1 MSDTIETTPNVEGT
15 STDTTS
21 NYQSY
26 KEDAVGRAMDQVMAE
41 QGGDV
46 YAKIKNTQNTNT
58 STTGTNSVT
67 STEGADFETF
77 AKASI
82 EGEAFNSAEAHKGI
96 NYNKVMSELP
106 DDAQKLLANFRS
118 DYTRKTQELAAM
130 KKQVEE
136 QQKALLNSDFAKNIK
151 EKAEAEVAFDP
162 FDDASVQAKIE
173 QEVARRM
180 QEMLNPLQQQYELQQ
195 NQMELDR
202 FKAANPDLMEYK
214 QDVAKLLLQNENLSL
229 QQAYFIVKGQKQNE
243 KARQLEEELTAY
255 KSQAKEY
262 GMLIGGTSRPSKT
275 PTVPKAVRDQGAY
288 AVYQWLAANK
298 SK

>member
-1 MSDTIETTPNVEGT
+1 MSDTETTQGTSGYQKYTEDVVGKAMDTVIKSKGTNVYDNNTTTAKADTKEEGT
-15 STDTTS
+15 DNPFT
-21 NYQSY
+21 
-26 KEDAVGRAMDQVMAE
+26 
-41 QGGDV
+41 
-46 YAKIKNTQNTNT
+46 
-58 STTGTNSVT
+58 
-67 STEGADFETF
+67 TEGASFDEF
-77 AKASI
+77 AKAQINNQNFSTT
-82 EGEAFNSAEAHKGI
+82 ETHKGI
-96 NYNKVMSELP
+96 DYNRVVSELP
-106 DDAQKLLANFRS
+106 DDAQKLMANFRA

-130 KKQVEE
+130 RKQVEE

-151 EKAEAEVAFDP
+151 AKAETPVDFDP

-195 NQMELDR
+195 NQYELDK
-202 FKAANPDLMEYK
+202 FKAANPDLMDYK

-243 KARQLEEELTAY
+243 KTRQLEEELSTY
-255 KSQAKEY
+255 KTTAKEY
-262 GMLIGGTSRPSKT
+262 GLMIGGTSRPSKA
-275 PTVPKAVRDQGAY
+275 PTVPKSVRDQGAY